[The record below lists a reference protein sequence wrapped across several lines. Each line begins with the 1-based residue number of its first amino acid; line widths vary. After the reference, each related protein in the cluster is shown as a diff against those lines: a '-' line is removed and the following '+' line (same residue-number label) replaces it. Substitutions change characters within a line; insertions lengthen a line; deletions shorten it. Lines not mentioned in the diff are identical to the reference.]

1 MRDKG
6 ITEPI
11 WCVVANVVTE
21 RPYGPDGAEIRS
33 GTKHFRPG
41 AKLHIIDTYGG
52 MCEYVIAIGHHR
64 GSNRYS
70 RMVVSVRHLENF
82 RVKLAYSPQV
92 IRLANERFATGR
104 TAWSEEEARP
114 MCKALPQF
122 TVQSTQTSA
131 VYWKLYLHD
140 VF

>member
-104 TAWSEEEARP
+104 TAPINPDLRCLLEVIPPRCVLDSVFYI
-114 MCKALPQF
+114 KYQ
-122 TVQSTQTSA
+122 
-131 VYWKLYLHD
+131 KLM
-140 VF
+140 